1 MRGRGWGDRRDPPKG
16 INWQISTDRDVNK
29 FSMKGT
35 CSATQAVSVATL
47 SRIEA
52 PPVDKAGEV
61 IDKAGEVIDK
71 AGEVIDKAG
80 EVIDKAGEVIDK
92 AGEAIDKA
100 GEVIDKAGED
110 MHAQDNSKN
119 DININEVRIYTYK
132 IMEHIYN

>member
-71 AGEVIDKAG
+71 AGE
-80 EVIDKAGEVIDK
+80 
-92 AGEAIDKA
+92 AIDKA